1 RLLGYVVAQGQEVT
15 GEALRAHLKQELPD
29 YMVPQAIAVLAKFP
43 LTANGK
49 IDRASLPEPEATTAQ
64 RAYIAPRNETE
75 QKIAE
80 IWAEVLRRD
89 LPTISIDDNFF
100 DLGGHSLMATQVVSR
115 IRERF
120 ALEIPMRAM
129 FDQPTIARLGEAV
142 IEAKKSLEDD
152 LSIVAVSREA
162 Y

>member
-1 RLLGYVVAQGQEVT
+1 MREYLRREV
-15 GEALRAHLKQELPD
+15 PD

-49 IDRASLPEPEATTAQ
+49 IDRAALPEPEAATAQ
-64 RAYIAPRNETE
+64 RTYVAPRNETE

-89 LPTISIDDNFF
+89 LNTISIDDNFF

-120 ALEIPMRAM
+120 SLEIPMRAM
-129 FDQPTIARLGEAV
+129 FDRPTITRLGEIVVQEQTA
-142 IEAKKSLEDD
+142 ADD
-152 LSIVAVSREA
+152 DDSLSIVAVSREGYRA
-162 Y
+162 